1 MKIKL
6 AVSQERYEEV
16 ERLLTQ
22 RGITV
27 DADGDFVLME
37 NNRYPD
43 RLMVRDGDS
52 GERVVLPVEDIVLIE
67 AFGHSLAVRTLGKS
81 YGVSQRLYKILG
93 MPPPHRVLF
102 GLAAVVAMVGVC
114 LIVLGLQ
121 GERPLTAERDIA
133 ADLRKNPGVT
143 ESWEVEADMGGNLAA
158 GIAFCRETGDYSFG
172 VYIQKG
178 EKPGFV
184 FRYGGQAT
192 SIKESVR
199 AFVYGDEIALI
210 SMNALQVAQVRSA
223 SGERFYVEPGEPF
236 ALVIPGGGFEVYD
249 AQGNPIPVTQDPWY
263 EVTEIE

>member
-1 MKIKL
+1 MEL
-6 AVSQERYEEV
+6 TS
-16 ERLLTQ
+16 LLMIFF
-22 RGITV
+22 G
-27 DADGDFVLME
+27 
-37 NNRYPD
+37 
-43 RLMVRDGDS
+43 
-52 GERVVLPVEDIVLIE
+52 VVCGALLLCGLY
-67 AFGHSLAVRTLGKS
+67 FF
-81 YGVSQRLYKILG
+81 LYKGHINRVFREPG
-93 MPPPHRVLF
+93 KKHTRMPPPHRVLF

-184 FRYGGQAT
+184 FRYGGHAT

-249 AQGNPIPVTQDPWY
+249 AQGNPIPVAQDPWY